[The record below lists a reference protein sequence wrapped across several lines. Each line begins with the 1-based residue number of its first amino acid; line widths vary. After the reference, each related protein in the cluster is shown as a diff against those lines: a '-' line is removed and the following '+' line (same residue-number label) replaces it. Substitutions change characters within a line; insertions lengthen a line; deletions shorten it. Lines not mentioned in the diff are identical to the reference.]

1 MKERLEYG
9 NRTLDD
15 LAFLDGVTKR
25 TLRDFV
31 ERLKKAEGD
40 NLAQVALF
48 GSRARGDFDEDSD
61 TDVFVLL
68 WKDVPRE
75 RYNAIIDLSVD
86 VSEESG
92 FIKEEGIW
100 QVDVNPFIKTVEE
113 LDEEYHNVPMW
124 RLTLILYEIQEDG
137 VLLYDATGYRQ
148 DGADTVLSG
157 EFGGNVRQREM
168 GM

>member
-9 NRTLDD
+9 SKTLDD
-15 LAFLDGVTKR
+15 LPFLDEVTKQ
-25 TLRDFV
+25 TLRNFV
-31 ERLKKAEGD
+31 ARLKEAEGD

-48 GSRARGDFDEDSD
+48 GSMARGDCDGDSD

-68 WKDVPRE
+68 WEDVPRE
-75 RYNAIIDLSVD
+75 RYNAIIDLSMD

-100 QVDVNPFIKTVEE
+100 RVDVNPFIKTVEE
-113 LDEEYHNVPMW
+113 LDEEYQGIPWW

-148 DGADTVLSG
+148 DCADTALSG
-157 EFGGNVRQREM
+157 KLGGDV
-168 GM
+168 